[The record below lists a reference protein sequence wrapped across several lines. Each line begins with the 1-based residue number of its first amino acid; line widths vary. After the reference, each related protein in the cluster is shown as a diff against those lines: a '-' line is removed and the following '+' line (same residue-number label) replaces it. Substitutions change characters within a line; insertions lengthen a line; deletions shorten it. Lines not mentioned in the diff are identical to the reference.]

1 MSENAQTMN
10 IVMEP
15 PPFWWVRFKPG
26 TVGLTKRTT
35 HTVPIPVG
43 FPNVLTAYCGQE
55 IGQGEAEI
63 VEPFTGQPCDLCLL
77 RIPLPDEPLQPSGA
91 KPLLQLLG
99 PDDG

>member
-1 MSENAQTMN
+1 MN

-15 PPFWWVRFKPG
+15 SVLVVRVKPG

-77 RIPLPDEPLQPSGA
+77 QIPLPDEPLQLSGA
-91 KPLLQLLG
+91 KPPLQLLG
-99 PDDG
+99 PTMG